1 MPLGAFKAALMGTAG
16 ATVAG
21 DVVLL
26 STTTASNSATASIT
40 SGITSTYGE
49 YIFKF
54 YNMNAASDNT
64 DFKFQV
70 ESAGTTGYDE
80 TMTTTWFRAYHYE
93 DGSSGQALGYVAG
106 NDLAQGTSF
115 QHLIDQVGNGSDENV
130 AGELHLFNPAS
141 TTYVKHFYGTFVT
154 NGQDNQAV
162 NSYVAGYINTTTAI
176 DAIQFKMAAGN
187 FDGTIKMWGVK

>member
-1 MPLGAFKAALMGTAG
+1 MAMTLIADNTA
-16 ATVAG
+16 
-21 DVVLL
+21 D
-26 STTTASNSATASIT
+26 TTDLASVSFTSSID
-40 SGITSTYGE
+40 STYKL

-54 YNMNAASDNT
+54 YDVNAASDNT
-64 DFKFQV
+64 DLKFQV

-80 TMTTTWFRAYHYE
+80 TITSTWFRAYHYE

-106 NDLAQGTSF
+106 NDLAQGTGF

>member
-54 YNMNAASDNT
+54 YNMNATSDNT
-64 DFKFQV
+64 DLKFQV

-80 TMTTTWFRAYHYE
+80 AITSTWFRAYNYE
-93 DGSSGQALGYVAG
+93 DGSSGSALGYVAG